1 MPSAAALPA
10 REGVSVAEQSL
21 AAQAAL
27 LPQALAVFGVCLP
40 IYVWAGSF
48 ARDAQWMSASFAI
61 FAINWGCFYFAVQ
74 QLRRPELQDVGRRTR
89 VQLMCGLL
97 WSVAVW
103 QMAAFA
109 DQAGAPR
116 ETLLMMTVGAAV
128 ICLFFTAPSL
138 PSLLTVGPIAM
149 GGPLTALLLRP
160 QTSNVAQVAWAGFA
174 LAAMLCLILNGTLR
188 RQYQLAGEREQLSR
202 ERTASLEEA
211 ERLARSKSAL
221 IATLSHEIRNGLTGV
236 AHVLA
241 AAAGQGGRAA
251 PSREQSAA
259 ALAAANDLIAVLN
272 ATLDTETA
280 EAGRLMVDVA
290 PFDPVIMVRE
300 LAYGLRA
307 QAATKGLELHV
318 FVEPALEARR
328 AGAAFA
334 DAARVRQV
342 LSNLI
347 SNAVKYTLRG
357 RIEAR
362 IERRGD
368 NRLAIAIA
376 DTGPG
381 LSPEELELAFEPFKR
396 VERTAAGVPGA
407 GLGLSLSKRL
417 VALMGATLTT
427 DSAVGVGSCFTLE
440 LEYDAGALID
450 VGEPRHA
457 DTAEPAMADGMLKVL
472 MAEDDG
478 LNAAMLRTILEQ
490 LGHQVVH
497 AQNGKRAVDLA
508 RAVGFDLIMLDG
520 RMPQMNAPD
529 AIRAIRKLA
538 APVGEAPIIAVIGG
552 DAAEEA
558 GECMAAGADAVMRK
572 PVSVAAVARAIAE
585 AGAERKKAA
594 AA

>member
-1 MPSAAALPA
+1 MSTAPA
-10 REGVSVAEQSL
+10 FSTREGDSVADQSL

-27 LPQALAVFGVCLP
+27 LPQALGVFAVSLP

-48 ARDAQWMSASFAI
+48 ARDAAWMSASFAI
-61 FAINWGCFYFAVQ
+61 FAINWGCFYFAIQ
-74 QLRRPELQDVGRRTR
+74 QLKRPELQETAVRARI
-89 VQLMCGLL
+89 QLMCGLL

-109 DQAGAPR
+109 DHSGAPR

-149 GGPLTALLLRP
+149 AGPLSALLSRP
-160 QTSNVAQVAWAGFA
+160 QSSGVGQIAWGAFA
-174 LAAMLCLILNGTLR
+174 LASMLCLILNRNLR
-188 RQYQLAGEREQLSR
+188 HTYRLAAEREQLAR
-202 ERTASLEEA
+202 ERTASLDEA

-241 AAAGQGGRAA
+241 AAAGHGGRAA

-280 EAGRLMVDVA
+280 EAGRLMVDLA
-290 PFDPVIMVRE
+290 PFDPVVMVRE
-300 LAYGLRA
+300 LALHARP
-307 QAATKGLELHV
+307 QAAAKGLELHV
-318 FVEPALEARR
+318 FVEPALESRR
-328 AGAAFA
+328 AGAALA

-347 SNAVKYTLRG
+347 ANAVKYTVRG

-362 IERRGD
+362 VERRGEQ
-368 NRLAIAIA
+368 RLAIAIA

-381 LSPEELELAFEPFKR
+381 LSPDELELAFEPFKR
-396 VERTAAGVPGA
+396 VERTAAGLPGA

-427 DSAVGVGSCFTLE
+427 DSAVGVGACFTLE
-440 LEYDAGALID
+440 LDYDAGALID
-450 VGEPRHA
+450 VGERP
-457 DTAEPAMADGMLKVL
+457 AEAEVALAEGTLKVL

-497 AQNGKRAVDLA
+497 AQNGRRAVDLA

-520 RMPQMNAPD
+520 RMPQMSAPD

-558 GECMAAGADAVMRK
+558 GECLAAGADAVMRK

-585 AGAERKKAA
+585 AGASRKQAA

>member
-1 MPSAAALPA
+1 MSTPLVFTRDGISLT
-10 REGVSVAEQSL
+10 EQSL

-27 LPQALAVFGVCLP
+27 LPQALGVFAVCLP

-48 ARDAQWMSASFAI
+48 AHDAAWMSASFAV
-61 FAINWGCFYFAVQ
+61 FAINWGAFYFAVQ
-74 QLRRPELQDVGRRTR
+74 HLRRPETDTRRRARIHVG
-89 VQLMCGLL
+89 CGLL

-109 DQAGAPR
+109 DHAGPAR
-116 ETLLMMTVGAAV
+116 ETLLLLTVGAAV
-128 ICLFFTAPSL
+128 ICLFYTTPYL
-138 PSLLTVGPIAM
+138 PCLMLVGPAAM
-149 GGPLTALLLRP
+149 AGPLIALLARP
-160 QTSNVAQVAWAGFA
+160 ESTGLAQTAWAAFA
-174 LAAMLCLILNGTLR
+174 LASMLSLILNQNLR
-188 RQYQLAGEREQLSR
+188 RQFALSAEREQLAR
-202 ERTASLEEA
+202 ERAASLEEA
-211 ERLARSKSAL
+211 ERLARSKSSL

-241 AAAGQGGRAA
+241 AAAGHGGRAA

-300 LAYGLRA
+300 LALNARPH
-307 QAATKGLELHV
+307 AAAKGLELHV
-318 FVEPALEARR
+318 FVEPALESRR
-328 AGAAFA
+328 AGAALA

-347 SNAVKYTLRG
+347 SNAVKYTVRG

-362 IERRGD
+362 VERRGEQ
-368 NRLAIAIA
+368 RLAIAIA

-381 LSPEELELAFEPFKR
+381 LSVDELELAFEPFKR
-396 VERTAAGVPGA
+396 VERTAAGLPGA

-440 LEYDAGALID
+440 LEYDAGSLID
-450 VGEPRHA
+450 VGER
-457 DTAEPAMADGMLKVL
+457 TGEPAEADAVEGALRVL

-520 RMPQMNAPD
+520 RMPQMSAPD

-558 GECMAAGADAVMRK
+558 GECLSAGADAVMRK

-585 AGAERKKAA
+585 AGASRKQAA
-594 AA
+594 A

>member
-1 MPSAAALPA
+1 MPTDAAALPA
-10 REGVSVAEQSL
+10 REGASVADQSL

-48 ARDAQWMSASFAI
+48 ARDSAWMSASFAI

-74 QLRRPELQDVGRRTR
+74 QLKRPQMLQTGVRTR
-89 VQLMCGLL
+89 IHLLCGLL
-97 WSVAVW
+97 WSAAVW

-109 DQAGAPR
+109 NHAGPAR
-116 ETLLMMTVGAAV
+116 ETLLMMTVGAAI
-128 ICLFFTAPSL
+128 ICLFFTAASL
-138 PSLLTVGPIAM
+138 PSLLAVGPVAM
-149 GGPLTALLLRP
+149 AGPLVALL
-160 QTSNVAQVAWAGFA
+160 SNAHSSAAAKTAWGGFA
-174 LAAMLCLILNGTLR
+174 LASMLSLILNRSLR
-188 RQYQLAGEREQLSR
+188 KQFQLAAEREQLAR
-202 ERTASLEEA
+202 ERAASLDEA
-211 ERLARSKSAL
+211 ERLSRSKSAL
-221 IATLSHEIRNGLTGV
+221 ISTLSHEIRNGLTGV

-241 AAAGQGGRAA
+241 ASAGQGGRAQ

-272 ATLDTETA
+272 ATLDTESA
-280 EAGRLMVDVA
+280 EAGRLMVDTA
-290 PFDPVIMVRE
+290 PFDPVGMVRE
-300 LAYGLRA
+300 LALATRP
-307 QAATKGLELHV
+307 QAAAKGLELQV
-318 FVEPALEARR
+318 FVDPALQGRQ
-328 AGAAFA
+328 AGAALA

-342 LSNLI
+342 LTNLI
-347 SNAVKYTLRG
+347 SNAVRYTVRG

-362 IERRGD
+362 LERRGEQ
-368 NRLAIAIA
+368 RLAIAIA

-381 LSPEELELAFEPFKR
+381 LSPDELEAAFEPFRR

-417 VALMGATLTT
+417 VALMDATLSA
-427 DSAVGVGSCFTLE
+427 DSAPGVGSCFTLE
-440 LEYDAGALID
+440 LPYDAGALID
-450 VGEPRHA
+450 LGERGP
-457 DTAEPAMADGMLKVL
+457 AESEPSALEGALKVL

-508 RAVGFDLIMLDG
+508 RAVGFDLIMLDAH
-520 RMPQMNAPD
+520 MPQMNATD

-558 GECMAAGADAVMRK
+558 AECLAAGADAVMRK

-585 AGAERKKAA
+585 AGAERRKASA
-594 AA
+594 A

>member
-1 MPSAAALPA
+1 MSTALAFPT
-10 REGVSVAEQSL
+10 REGASVADQSL

-27 LPQALAVFGVCLP
+27 LPQALAVFAVSLP

-48 ARDAQWMSASFAI
+48 ARDAAWMSASFAI
-61 FAINWGCFYFAVQ
+61 FAINWGCFYFAIQ
-74 QLRRPELQDVGRRTR
+74 QLKRPELQETAVRTR
-89 VQLMCGLL
+89 IQLMCGLL
-97 WSVAVW
+97 WSAAVW

-109 DQAGAPR
+109 DHAGAPR

-149 GGPLTALLLRP
+149 AGPLTALLSRP
-160 QTSNVAQVAWAGFA
+160 QSSGVGQIAWGAFA
-174 LAAMLCLILNGTLR
+174 LSSMLCLILNRNLR
-188 RQYQLAGEREQLSR
+188 RTYQLAAEREQLTR
-202 ERTASLEEA
+202 ERTASLDEA

-300 LAYGLRA
+300 LALHARP
-307 QAATKGLELHV
+307 QAAAKGLELHV
-318 FVEPALEARR
+318 FVEPALESRR
-328 AGAAFA
+328 AGAALA

-347 SNAVKYTLRG
+347 SNAVKYTVRG

-362 IERRGD
+362 VERRGEQ
-368 NRLAIAIA
+368 RLAVAIA

-381 LSPEELELAFEPFKR
+381 LSPDELELAFEPFKR
-396 VERTAAGVPGA
+396 VERTAAGLPGA

-440 LEYDAGALID
+440 LDYDAGALID
-450 VGEPRHA
+450 VGERA
-457 DTAEPAMADGMLKVL
+457 TEAETAVEGALKVL

-497 AQNGKRAVDLA
+497 AQNGRRAVDLA

-520 RMPQMNAPD
+520 RMPQMNTAE

-558 GECMAAGADAVMRK
+558 GECLAAGADAVMRK

-585 AGAERKKAA
+585 AGASRKQAA

>member
-1 MPSAAALPA
+1 MTREPA
-10 REGVSVAEQSL
+10 REGASVAEQSL

-48 ARDAQWMSASFAI
+48 ARDAAWMSASFAI
-61 FAINWGCFYFAVQ
+61 FAINWGSFYFAVQ
-74 QLRRPELQDVGRRTR
+74 LLKRPELQASGARTR
-89 VQLMCGLL
+89 IHVLCGLM
-97 WSVAVW
+97 WSAAVW

-109 DQAGAPR
+109 DHAGAPR
-116 ETLLMMTVGAAV
+116 EALLLMTVGAAV

-138 PSLLTVGPIAM
+138 PSLIMVGPVAM
-149 GGPLTALLLRP
+149 AAPLTALLSRP
-160 QTSNVAQVAWAGFA
+160 DSSRTAQMAWGAFA
-174 LAAMLCLILNGTLR
+174 LASMLSLILNRTLR
-188 RQYQLAGEREQLSR
+188 RQYQLAAEREQLAS

-241 AAAGQGGRAA
+241 AAAGQGGRAQ

-280 EAGRLMVDVA
+280 ESGRLMVDAA
-290 PFDPVIMVRE
+290 PFDPVGMVRE
-300 LAYGLRA
+300 LALAQRA
-307 QAATKGLELHV
+307 NAAAKRLELNV
-318 FVEPALEARR
+318 FIEPALEGRQ

-342 LSNLI
+342 LGNLI
-347 SNAVKYTLRG
+347 GNAVKYTVRG

-362 IERRGD
+362 VERRGED
-368 NRLAIAIA
+368 RLAIAIA

-381 LSPEELELAFEPFKR
+381 LSPEELEEAFQPFRR
-396 VERTAAGVPGA
+396 VERTAAGLPGA
-407 GLGLSLSKRL
+407 GLGLSLSRRL
-417 VALMGATLTT
+417 VALMGATLTA
-427 DSAVGVGSCFTLE
+427 DSAVGVGSCFTLD
-440 LEYDAGALID
+440 LAYDAAALID
-450 VGEPRHA
+450 LGDHA
-457 DTAEPAMADGMLKVL
+457 AEPEAGLGEGALKVL

-497 AQNGKRAVDLA
+497 AQNGRRAVDLA

-520 RMPQMNAPD
+520 HMPQMNAAE

-538 APVGEAPIIAVIGG
+538 APVGDAPIVAVIGG

-558 GECMAAGADAVMRK
+558 SDCLAAGADAVMRK

>member
-1 MPSAAALPA
+1 MPTASAALA
-10 REGVSVAEQSL
+10 REGESVADQSL

-27 LPQALAVFGVCLP
+27 LPQALGVFGVCLP

-48 ARDAQWMSASFAI
+48 ARDSAWMSASLAI
-61 FAINWGCFYFAVQ
+61 FAINWGCFYFTVQ
-74 QLRRPELQDVGRRTR
+74 QLKRPELQETGVRTR
-89 VQLMCGLL
+89 VHLLCGLL
-97 WSVAVW
+97 WSAAVW

-109 DQAGAPR
+109 DHAGAPR

-138 PSLLTVGPIAM
+138 PSLITVGPIAM
-149 GGPLTALLLRP
+149 AGPLAALLSRP
-160 QTSNVAQVAWAGFA
+160 QSSGVGQAAWGGFA
-174 LAAMLCLILNGTLR
+174 LASMLLLILNRNLR
-188 RQYQLAGEREQLSR
+188 RQYQLAAEREQLAR

-221 IATLSHEIRNGLTGV
+221 VATLSHEIRNGLTGV

-241 AAAGQGGRAA
+241 AAAGQGGRAQ

-280 EAGRLMVDVA
+280 EAGQLRVDTA
-290 PFDPVIMVRE
+290 PFDPVSLVRE
-300 LAYGLRA
+300 LALVARP
-307 QAATKGLELHV
+307 QAAAKGLELHV
-318 FVEPALEARR
+318 FVEPALDSRR
-328 AGAAFA
+328 AGAAFG
-334 DAARVRQV
+334 DAVRVRQV
-342 LSNLI
+342 LANLI
-347 SNAVKYTLRG
+347 SNAVKYTVRG

-362 IERRGD
+362 VERSGEH
-368 NRLAIAIA
+368 RLAIAIA

-381 LSPEELELAFEPFKR
+381 LSSEELVEAFEPFRR
-396 VERTAAGVPGA
+396 VERTAAGLPGA

-427 DSAVGVGSCFTLE
+427 DSAVGVGSCFTLD
-440 LEYDAGALID
+440 LQYDAGALID
-450 VGEPRHA
+450 VGERPA
-457 DTAEPAMADGMLKVL
+457 DSEAAMMEGALKVL

-520 RMPQMNAPD
+520 RMPQMRAPD

-538 APVGEAPIIAVIGG
+538 APVGQAPIVAVIGG

-558 GECMAAGADAVMRK
+558 GECVAAGADAVMRK

-585 AGAERKKAA
+585 AGAERRKAA